1 MKLSTRKIISIEV
14 GLVVT
19 TVLTILLV
27 SNAVVR
33 SYLQAGLLVGAIAM
47 SMILLGWAKARG
59 RDAKF
64 VGIAVILAAVTF
76 QVLTFLLLGLKLGFV
91 TNVYAWNFASI
102 FRVFLP
108 VALVIMGEE
117 ILRGQLVEK
126 GKASKLAVVI
136 TGVTLWVVEIAIT
149 LPLYDLGSAK
159 DVFSLV
165 VLVTGPAA
173 LTNILLT
180 YIAFCYDY
188 RINIVYRLVMSLPV
202 YLLPILPDAGD
213 YLPTIFQIGFIF
225 LVALGLAGIRWRS
238 RINAAAGAKNQR
250 PETDRIRQTKKVA
263 RWVGI
268 GVAVVVV
275 VGYVALMSGLFHY
288 YLLAIGSGSM
298 EPNIARGDLVLV
310 ERYRERDELE
320 VGDILVYKHS
330 NVVMVH
336 RISEMQEQQNGDYAY
351 TTKGDANK
359 SEDEWT
365 VGKNEIIG
373 VVKGKIIALGFPTL
387 WLNELFNK

>member
-126 GKASKLAVVI
+126 GKASKLAVVM

-149 LPLYDLGSAK
+149 LPLYDLGSVK

-225 LVALGLAGIRWRS
+225 LVALGLWRGG
-238 RINAAAGAKNQR
+238 RCR
-250 PETDRIRQTKKVA
+250 C
-263 RWVGI
+263 
-268 GVAVVVV
+268 GVCSIDV
-275 VGYVALMSGLFHY
+275 
-288 YLLAIGSGSM
+288 
-298 EPNIARGDLVLV
+298 
-310 ERYRERDELE
+310 
-320 VGDILVYKHS
+320 
-330 NVVMVH
+330 
-336 RISEMQEQQNGDYAY
+336 
-351 TTKGDANK
+351 
-359 SEDEWT
+359 
-365 VGKNEIIG
+365 G
-373 VVKGKIIALGFPTL
+373 VVPLLPTSD
-387 WLNELFNK
+387 W